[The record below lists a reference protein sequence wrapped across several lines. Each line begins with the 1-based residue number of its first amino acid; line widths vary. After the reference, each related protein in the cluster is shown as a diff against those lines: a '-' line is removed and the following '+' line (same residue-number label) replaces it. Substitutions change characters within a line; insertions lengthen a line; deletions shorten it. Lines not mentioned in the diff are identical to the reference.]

1 MSCKNIGITLNL
13 PRGSKLAGTYPEI
26 ARLSGTTLGCK
37 ALSLLAGFTLID
49 GGKLRIEIDCQ
60 ANVAWI
66 LTADEKARLPD
77 NDNGGRT
84 LWRNIKQRVPSA
96 RRIKLPREKDES
108 GKIIKM
114 DPFPAPAS
122 ILKEVRLLM
131 RDRHGWRRP
140 KQET

>member
-66 LTADEKARLPD
+66 LTADEKAPD
-77 NDNGGRT
+77 LR
-84 LWRNIKQRVPSA
+84 
-96 RRIKLPREKDES
+96 
-108 GKIIKM
+108 
-114 DPFPAPAS
+114 S
-122 ILKEVRLLM
+122 ILHVTVEGDLTEAEIKEVCDQFANATCAPGDTTIISPAGIVARVEEKSSGPGLEVVRLLV
-131 RDRHGWRRP
+131 D
-140 KQET
+140 KK